1 MRPGAALFAGTFVGA
16 LLGYAFFVVL
26 GRSLSPDDL
35 GAVGSL
41 INVSTILGVPGLGI
55 QLVTAR
61 GVAARPGAGGGAGP
75 HLPLARHGARALG
88 AALLVGL
95 ALTAVLALGSPL
107 LAWLLH
113 LPVPAVLALALSAV
127 PMTVSMAGFGMLQG
141 SELFAGL
148 GLASLMVGV
157 TKLSAALLASALGL
171 GVLGVMVAYS
181 LGWLVTAL
189 LTLALV
195 ARGTGASVLPS
206 PGAPVARAVARAARE
221 GLVGALP
228 TAGLLV
234 LSSLDLIVARHHLP
248 AAASGA
254 YTIGALF
261 EKVAF
266 WGPQFLATLS
276 YPRFARPAERPAA
289 LRTAL
294 LLTAAVGLAGVLATS
309 ALGGPLVR
317 LVAGTGYPSLGPQA
331 WLFTALGA
339 ALALVQVLVYADL
352 AVGGS
357 RVGVA
362 VWCAAALAVVGVAM
376 SHASTGAVVTVMLVT
391 VLVLLAVAGALTAR
405 PRPAVADPVL

>member
-276 YPRFARPAERPAA
+276 YPGSPGRPSGRRPCARRCCSPQRWGSPGSSRRPRWAA
-289 LRTAL
+289 R
-294 LLTAAVGLAGVLATS
+294 
-309 ALGGPLVR
+309 
-317 LVAGTGYPSLGPQA
+317 
-331 WLFTALGA
+331 
-339 ALALVQVLVYADL
+339 
-352 AVGGS
+352 
-357 RVGVA
+357 
-362 VWCAAALAVVGVAM
+362 WCAWSPARATRAWGRRPGCSPPSVRRSRSCRSSSTRTSRWAAR
-376 SHASTGAVVTVMLVT
+376 ASGSPSGAPPPSPWWVS
-391 VLVLLAVAGALTAR
+391 R
-405 PRPAVADPVL
+405 